1 MTPFLEC
8 GLPGGVEHNANAN
21 SLHTPGRNAFS
32 ALESSRVKIAK
43 SLGVQRPSEVVFTS
57 GATESDNA
65 AIIGMA
71 SARLHEERQ
80 KGNADY
86 IPHIVVSAIE
96 HDAVL
101 SLVPVCRSWGWRV
114 DVVKPDSQGRIH
126 VDALSK
132 LLCADTAVV
141 SVMWAN
147 NEIGTLQDIP
157 ALAKAAHE
165 HGSLFHTDAT
175 QAVGKIGLDL
185 AGSGIDAA
193 SFSSHKVCGPKGVGA
208 LYLRTGT
215 PCDAFMHGGGQE
227 SGRRSGTQNV
237 MGIVGFAAACEC
249 ACACVDDER
258 SRLAALRDMLY
269 GALSASGKAR
279 ATCAD
284 APGSDEFLPNI
295 ANVLVPGFES
305 ETLILQ
311 LDIAGF
317 AVSGGSACSTGSL
330 DPSHVLTAI
339 GVNRNDALCSLRI
352 SMGRYTAEDDIRRF
366 IAAFESVVSR

>member
-1 MTPFLEC
+1 
-8 GLPGGVEHNANAN
+8 
-21 SLHTPGRNAFS
+21 
-32 ALESSRVKIAK
+32 
-43 SLGVQRPSEVVFTS
+43 
-57 GATESDNA
+57 
-65 AIIGMA
+65 
-71 SARLHEERQ
+71 
-80 KGNADY
+80 
-86 IPHIVVSAIE
+86 
-96 HDAVL
+96 
-101 SLVPVCRSWGWRV
+101 
-114 DVVKPDSQGRIH
+114 

-185 AGSGIDAA
+185 AGSGVDAA

-258 SRLAALRDMLY
+258 SRLTALRDMLY
-269 GALSASGKAR
+269 EALSASGKAR
-279 ATCAD
+279 PTCAD
-284 APGSDEFLPNI
+284 APRSDEFLPNI